1 MNFNQITLI
10 EVKIIINRLNQR
22 VKKVIRKHSIKRLKL
37 NKNVIS
43 KYMIIVNTNGENTP
57 PSQKLCCIIS

>member
-37 NKNVIS
+37 NKN
-43 KYMIIVNTNGENTP
+43 IVNTNGENTP